1 MNIHI
6 PISMIN
12 SIHAHRFIYTL
23 HNSPY
28 IVLNQAK
35 KVVFSFL
42 FFFSKYKSQTLTPR
56 NLIESSRLGPRKSV
70 F

>member
-42 FFFSKYKSQTLTPR
+42 FFFFLKIQVPDSHP
-56 NLIESSRLGPRKSV
+56 
-70 F
+70 

>member
-42 FFFSKYKSQTLTPR
+42 FFFFFQNTSPR
-56 NLIESSRLGPRKSV
+56 LSPLGI
-70 F
+70 